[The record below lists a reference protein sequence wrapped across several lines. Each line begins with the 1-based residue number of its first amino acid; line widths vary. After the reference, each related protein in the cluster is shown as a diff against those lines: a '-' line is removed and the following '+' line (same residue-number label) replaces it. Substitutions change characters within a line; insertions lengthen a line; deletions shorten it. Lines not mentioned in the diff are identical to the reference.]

1 MQELILK
8 NLITILFIMFV
19 VFSFMSGFAKGF
31 LKMVISFGSLIVSI
45 VLTRML
51 TPTTAETIKNI
62 TNIESS
68 LTSAIY
74 DAITKTNIYDKIDLP
89 FMKNAIDTGN
99 IENML
104 RDNVCNGLANAIIN
118 LFCGIALFIAIFIA
132 LKIMVKA
139 LDVVNYIPL
148 VGQLNKILG
157 GVLGVVETIFVV
169 WIIFA
174 VLKTFESVPQIKILV
189 DNINSSFLVG
199 QLYQNN
205 VIYNI
210 FANLFSGNSQPLNS
224 QNSANA

>member
-8 NLITILFIMFV
+8 NLITILFVIFI

-45 VLTRML
+45 ILTRML
-51 TPTTAETIKNI
+51 TPTATETIKNI

-74 DAITKTNIYDKIDLP
+74 DALTKSNLYDKINLP

-99 IENML
+99 IEEVL
-104 RDNVCNGLANAIIN
+104 RDNLCNGMANAIIN
-118 LFCGIALFIAIFIA
+118 LLCGIVLFIAIFIA
-132 LKIMVKA
+132 LKLAVKA
-139 LDVVNYIPL
+139 LDIVNYIPL
-148 VGQLNKILG
+148 VGQFNKILG
-157 GVLGVVETIFVV
+157 GVLGVVETIFIL

-174 VLKTFESVPQIKILV
+174 LFRVFEGVPQIKILV

-199 QLYQNN
+199 SLYQNN
-205 VIYNI
+205 FVYDF
-210 FANLFSGNSQPLNS
+210 FANLF
-224 QNSANA
+224 NAGSNAV

>member
-1 MQELILK
+1 MQGLILE
-8 NLITILFIMFV
+8 NLITILFVIFII
-19 VFSFMSGFAKGF
+19 FSFMSGFSKGF
-31 LKMVISFGSLIVSI
+31 LKMIISFGSLIVSI

-51 TPTTAETIKNI
+51 TPTAAETIKNI

-104 RDNVCNGLANAIIN
+104 RDNVCNGMANAIIN
-118 LFCGIALFIAIFIA
+118 LLCGVALFIAIFIA

-157 GVLGVVETIFVV
+157 GVLGVVETIFIV
-169 WIIFA
+169 WILFA
-174 VLKTFESVPQIKILV
+174 VFRIFESVPQIKILV
-189 DNINSSFLVG
+189 DNINSSFLLG
-199 QLYQNN
+199 PLYQNN
-205 VIYNI
+205 FVYDF
-210 FANLFSGNSQPLNS
+210 FANLFSSS
-224 QNSANA
+224 ASANANANAA

>member
-8 NLITILFIMFV
+8 NLITILFVIFI

-45 VLTRML
+45 ILTRML
-51 TPTTAETIKNI
+51 TPTAAETIKNI

-74 DAITKTNIYDKIDLP
+74 GALTKSNIYDKIDLP
-89 FMKNAIDTGN
+89 FMKNVIDTGN
-99 IENML
+99 IEEIL
-104 RDNVCNGLANAIIN
+104 RDNLCNGMANAIIN
-118 LFCGIALFIAIFIA
+118 LLCGIVLFIAIFIA
-132 LKIMVKA
+132 LKLAVKA
-139 LDVVNYIPL
+139 LDIVNYIPL

-157 GVLGVVETIFVV
+157 GVLGVVETIFIL

-174 VLKTFESVPQIKILV
+174 LFRVFEGVPQIKILV

-199 QLYQNN
+199 SLYQNN
-205 VIYNI
+205 FVYDF
-210 FANLFSGNSQPLNS
+210 FANLF
-224 QNSANA
+224 NASSNAV

>member
-8 NLITILFIMFV
+8 NLITILFIVFV

-104 RDNVCNGLANAIIN
+104 RDNVCNGLANAIIH
-118 LFCGIALFIAIFIA
+118 LLCGIALFIAIFIA

-174 VLKTFESVPQIKILV
+174 VLKTFESVPQVKILV